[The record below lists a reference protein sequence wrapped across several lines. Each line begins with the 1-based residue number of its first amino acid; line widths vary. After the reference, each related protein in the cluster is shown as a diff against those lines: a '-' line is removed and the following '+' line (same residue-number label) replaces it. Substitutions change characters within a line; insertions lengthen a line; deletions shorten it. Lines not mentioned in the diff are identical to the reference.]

1 MTRIDLTTRELH
13 ALIAPVLPH
22 ASTDA
27 SQPQLGC
34 INLEVRGD
42 VLSAVASD
50 RYSLAA
56 TRHALDEPADD
67 LTLLIDRADA
77 AAMLKLYSFSKDVDP
92 RLTLVVDTVPV
103 PVSGTRTVDAL
114 GLRIDGEDGTRLV
127 LHDRSIAGEPWPMAS
142 WRTRIGNVIHRQQ
155 VGASPSLILTPS
167 LMPRWAKA
175 AGKGERLLAFFGPGS
190 TDPVLIT
197 VESHFI
203 GLWLP
208 VAQLDSDKGA
218 DLLDDNPWRE
228 ELPAPPPAA

>member
-13 ALIAPVLPH
+13 GLIAPVLPH
-22 ASTDA
+22 ASTDV

-34 INLEVRGD
+34 INLEVRGS
-42 VLSAVASD
+42 VVSAVASD

-56 TRHALDEPADD
+56 TRHQLDDPADD
-67 LTLLIDRADA
+67 ITLLIDRADA
-77 AAMLKLYSFSKDVDP
+77 AAMLKLYSFTKDTDP

-103 PVSGTRTVDAL
+103 PIGGTRTVDAL

-142 WRTRIGNVIHRQQ
+142 WRKIIGKVVHRQQ
-155 VGASPSLILTPS
+155 VGASPALIFTPS

-175 AGKGERLLAFFGPGS
+175 AGKGERLLAFFGSES
-190 TDPVLIT
+190 TDAVLIT
-197 VESHFI
+197 VEQHFI

-208 VAQLDSDKGA
+208 CAHLDSDKGA
-218 DLLDDNPWRE
+218 DLLDGNPWRV
-228 ELPAPPPAA
+228 ELPEPEQAA